1 MVWGSTPS
9 PSPASNGTSRVEVIC
24 PNRVCHALAAAGP
37 RSASIRSSGSDSVC
51 GANRRIATR

>member
-9 PSPASNGTSRVEVIC
+9 PSPASNGTSSVDVIC
-24 PNRVCHALAAAGP
+24 PKRVCHALAAAGP
-37 RSASIRSSGSDSVC
+37 RSASIRSSGSERVW